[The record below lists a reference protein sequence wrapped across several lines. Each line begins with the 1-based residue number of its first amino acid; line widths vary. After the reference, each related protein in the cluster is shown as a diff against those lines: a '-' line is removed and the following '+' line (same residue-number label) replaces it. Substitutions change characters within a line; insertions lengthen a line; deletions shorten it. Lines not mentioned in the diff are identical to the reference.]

1 MKFSNRILKLNE
13 SPIRKLYPY
22 AYAAEARGK
31 KVYYLNIGQPDLPTP
46 SCFHDAIKSYQKDTV
61 SYSPTRGESSLL
73 KSVIN
78 YYKANSIDLSTDH
91 LLVTNGGS
99 EALLFALS
107 ILCDAGDEVLIPE
120 PFYVNTGFFINQ
132 LDIKKVTIHTEE
144 KSGYHLPSIQDIEKL
159 VTDKTRAI
167 IITNP
172 NNPTGTMYSYE
183 EINRIKEVALK
194 NNLFIIADEV
204 YSKITFTNEPFYSFG
219 QLKGLENNLII
230 VDSVSKRYSACGA
243 RIGMLISK
251 NKEFMAQAMK
261 LAASRLSV
269 STFNQVGASA
279 LYEIEN
285 EYFKGVKNEYLNRRN
300 AVIEELQKIEHISF
314 HNPEGAF
321 YMLITL
327 PFKDADHFAKW
338 ALEAFEYEGQTV
350 FVAPAQDFYE
360 NENRGKNQVRLAFIY
375 EEHTIRQAVF
385 ILGKAISTY
394 LNRPIIER

>member
-1 MKFSNRILKLNE
+1 MKFSNRILNLNE

-22 AYAAEARGK
+22 AYAAEAKGK

-46 SCFHDAIKSYQKDTV
+46 SCFHDAIKAYKKDTV
-61 SYSPTRGESSLL
+61 SYSPTRGETSLL
-73 KSVIN
+73 NSVVN
-78 YYKANSIDLSTDH
+78 YYKSNHVDLTPEN

-144 KSGYHLPSIQDIEKL
+144 QSGYHLPPTHDIEKL
-159 VTDKTRAI
+159 ISNKTRAI

-183 EINRIKEVALK
+183 EINRIKDVALK
-194 NNLFIIADEV
+194 YNLFIIADEV
-204 YSKITFTNEPFYSFG
+204 YSKITFAKDPFYSFG
-219 QLKGLENNLII
+219 QLKNLENNLII

-279 LYEIEN
+279 LYGIDN
-285 EYFKGVKNEYLNRRN
+285 QYFGSVKDEYLNRRN
-300 AVIEELQKIEHISF
+300 AVIEELSKIERISF

-327 PFKDADHFAKW
+327 PFDDAEHFAKW
-338 ALEAFEYEGQTV
+338 TLEEFEHEGQTV

-360 NENRGKNQVRLAFIY
+360 NKSRGKNQVRLAFVY
-375 EEHTIRQAVF
+375 EEKTIRKAIKV
-385 ILGKAISTY
+385 LDKAISTY
-394 LNRPIIER
+394 LGIVK